1 METANTR
8 TDVAVVGGGMAGPTA
23 ACYLAGSGANV
34 ALFGGAPYLGGRA
47 ATRNIRTMPYGSR
60 IGMRLPNAAHE
71 SRPWRICE
79 IAPDFTLGSSGP
91 FPCTVA
97 PRTSKR

>member
-34 ALFGGAPYLGGRA
+34 AFFGGRPTSA
-47 ATRNIRTMPYGSR
+47 AARPPGTFVRCRTDRGS
-60 IGMRLPNAAHE
+60 A
-71 SRPWRICE
+71 
-79 IAPDFTLGSSGP
+79 
-91 FPCTVA
+91 
-97 PRTSKR
+97 